1 LVDDRLAGEGTGKIF
16 GINDP
21 ALFWVLSGMFALI
34 WSVYYVSQKDLGGDD
49 GEDSGL
55 TL

>member
-1 LVDDRLAGEGTGKIF
+1 MLAIF
-16 GINDP
+16 TTVW
-21 ALFWVLSGMFALI
+21 AVFYL
-34 WSVYYVSQKDLGGDD
+34 SQKDLGGDD